1 MDDMDVESPSGGTD
15 DVLLPSYLHARPTLV
30 VQLQRSLSAG
40 PASSPSL
47 LWETTHT
54 VVLQWEMFTR
64 VFLPVCKVPVLFP
77 FIMVMSW

>member
-1 MDDMDVESPSGGTD
+1 MDDMDMESSSGGTD
-15 DVLLPSYLHARPTLV
+15 GVWLPTYLHARPTLV
-30 VQLQRSLSAG
+30 FQLQRSLSARS
-40 PASSPSL
+40 ASSL

-77 FIMVMSW
+77 FIMMSW